1 MSRTPASRAGD
12 DGPRRGRRRRYG
24 SLRPATI
31 ATATAWAACV
41 AVLLALGIWQVE
53 RRAWKLD
60 LIDRVER
67 RVHAEAAPVP
77 GPAAWPAINRSHD
90 EYKRVTLSGR
100 MFNDRETLVQALTVE
115 GPGYWVL
122 TPLQTADGVVLV
134 NRGFIPSD
142 RRDPA
147 SRNAGNRDGT
157 VSVTGLLRLSEPG
170 GGFLRHNDP
179 AADRWYS
186 RDVAAIAAAR
196 GLANV
201 APFFVDADA
210 TSNPGG
216 LPIGGLTV
224 IAFPNNHLVYALTWF
239 TLALMLAGAGLQR
252 LRRSRS
258 DTGAAAAQDV
268 ECDQRQQDMR
278 GYGASAS

>member
-1 MSRTPASRAGD
+1 VSRTPASRAGD
-12 DGPRRGRRRRYG
+12 DEPRRGQDS

-31 ATATAWAACV
+31 AVATPWAACI
-41 AVLLALGIWQVE
+41 AILLALGIWQVE

-67 RVHAEAAPVP
+67 RVHAEPVP
-77 GPAAWPAINRSHD
+77 APAPAAWPSINPSDD

-100 MFNDRETLVQALTVE
+100 FLGDRETLVQALTVD
-115 GPGYWVL
+115 GSGYWVV
-122 TPLQTADGVVLV
+122 TPLETADGVVLV
-134 NRGFIPSD
+134 NRGFVPPD

-147 SRNAGNRDGT
+147 SRGAGNPDGT
-157 VSVTGLLRLSEPG
+157 VSVTGLLRISEPG

-179 AADRWYS
+179 AANRWYS

-196 GLANV
+196 NLPGV

-210 TSNPGG
+210 TPNPGG

-252 LRRSRS
+252 LRRAHGDPGSA
-258 DTGAAAAQDV
+258 TAQDV
-268 ECDQRQQDMR
+268 AWDQRQQDMR
-278 GYGASAS
+278 GHGVSAS